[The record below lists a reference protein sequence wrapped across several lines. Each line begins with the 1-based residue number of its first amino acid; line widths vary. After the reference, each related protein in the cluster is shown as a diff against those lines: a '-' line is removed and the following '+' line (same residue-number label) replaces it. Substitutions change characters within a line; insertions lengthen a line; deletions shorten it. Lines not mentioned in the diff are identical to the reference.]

1 MVDIAKTVIL
11 LLIGGII
18 SFFLFQIGHVL
29 WNRMKQPD
37 ELREHLVGA
46 PYLPD
51 SRMAEAPEPDYE
63 GPAQAH
69 QSGAPRASM
78 PEIPGQT
85 ESQVRTPEPLQ
96 RPVFRSE
103 ADEPEPT
110 EATNLQQEN
119 AGFDENLRHPE
130 ASFKAHPYAK
140 GSMQPM
146 VDSGRASYVS
156 TPGTSNQQ
164 PFESELA
171 QNGGELMKGIFA
183 FDTTEPNGF
192 SSLF

>member
-18 SFFLFQIGHVL
+18 SFFLFQIGLVL
-29 WNRMKQPD
+29 WNRMKQPN

-46 PYLPD
+46 PYVPD
-51 SRMAEAPEPDYE
+51 LHTAEEPEPDNE
-63 GPAQAH
+63 GH
-69 QSGAPRASM
+69 RSGASRASM

-85 ESQVRTPEPLQ
+85 ESQVRMPEPLQ
-96 RPVFRSE
+96 RPVFRPE

-119 AGFDENLRHPE
+119 AGFDEKLRHPE
-130 ASFKAHPYAK
+130 ASFKAHPFAQ

-146 VDSGRASYVS
+146 VDSGRASDLS